1 MFGGE
6 KVGPSLQQ
14 LRVCCRRWVGKP
26 SLHGVGAHVHQILGG
41 RRQRQWEARDV
52 SPETEGKGR
61 AGRETVEETHRDA
74 GE

>member
-1 MFGGE
+1 M
-6 KVGPSLQQ
+6 
-14 LRVCCRRWVGKP
+14 GKP